1 MIEKIVLTDENLRIL
16 HSIKFNLLENPNI
29 ISSLYFI
36 GETLFYNR
44 GNNLFYFNPQE
55 NINQRIF
62 TTDQP
67 NSIISGLLSDRCIL
81 ASKLIQHKDIN
92 DIAVKFL

>member
-1 MIEKIVLTDENLRIL
+1 MKKIEQERFICAISMIEKIVITDENLRIL

-29 ISSLYFI
+29 ISSLYFV

-44 GNNLFYFNPQE
+44 GMNLFYFNAQV

-62 TTDQP
+62 SPPHP
-67 NSIISGLLSDRCIL
+67 NSIIY
-81 ASKLIQHKDIN
+81 
-92 DIAVKFL
+92 